1 MITRCVGFMN
11 ALTSPNDMNA
21 LFDEQ
26 MAWVDKMQRAGVRI
40 YITTAN
46 DLAFDTPT
54 FLRASLNGIN
64 GIVISSFDDFPKIIM
79 GHLFINNHRISNFQQ
94 APTVI
99 MGGLSLHGNKLES
112 LKDIHKHIHE
122 INGHLNL
129 ANNRIRSHVLGLL
142 LIKGLTQVQLDN
154 IHVRAILNRHLGK
167 GRAGMLQAQEELIEA
182 GLEEFAQL

>member
-1 MITRCVGFMN
+1 MN
-11 ALTSPNDMNA
+11 ALTTTVEMNT

-26 MAWVDKMQRAGVRI
+26 MAWTVKMQQAGVRI
-40 YITTAN
+40 DITTAN

-64 GIVISSFDDFPKIIM
+64 GAVISSFDDFPKIIM
-79 GHLFINNHRISNFQQ
+79 GHLFINNHHISNFQQ

-99 MGGLSLHGNKLES
+99 IGRLSLHSNKLES

-129 ANNRIRSHVLGLL
+129 ANNPIRSHVLGLL
-142 LIKGLTQVQLDN
+142 LIKGLTKVLLDN
-154 IHVRAILNRHLGK
+154 TQVAEILNRYLGK
-167 GRAGMLQAQEELIEA
+167 GRVGMLMAQEELIEA